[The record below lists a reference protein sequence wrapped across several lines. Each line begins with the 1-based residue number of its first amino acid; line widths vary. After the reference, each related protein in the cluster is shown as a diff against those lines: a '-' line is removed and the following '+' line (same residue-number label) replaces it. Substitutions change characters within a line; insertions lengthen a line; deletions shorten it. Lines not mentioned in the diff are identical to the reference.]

1 MEGDEP
7 MKKAIFLDR
16 DGVLNEV
23 LSNRVKFV
31 NHPNDLYLLEGAAEA
46 VAELSKAGYDIFVV
60 TNQGGVGLG
69 FLKEKNLRKI
79 HDHMI
84 KVIKE
89 QGGMIKE
96 VVYCPH
102 KPKAGCQCRKPN
114 PGLLLDLAQ
123 RHDISLTES
132 VMVGDHERDIEAGKK
147 AGCKTVFIGDEE
159 TAADRKAPSLH
170 DAVPAILEL
179 LETV

>member
-1 MEGDEP
+1 

-23 LSNRVKFV
+23 LSSRVKFV
-31 NHPNDLYLLEGAAEA
+31 NHPKDLYLLEGAAEA
-46 VAELSKAGYDIFVV
+46 VAELSKTGYDIFVV

-69 FLKEKNLRKI
+69 FLKEQNLRKI
-79 HDHMI
+79 HDHLI
-84 KVIKE
+84 EVIKE
-89 QGGMIKE
+89 QGGIIKE
-96 VVYCPH
+96 VSYCPH

-114 PGLLLDLAQ
+114 PGLLLELAQ
-123 RHDISLTES
+123 RHDIDLEKS

-147 AGCKTVFIGDEE
+147 AGCKTVFIGEVE

-179 LETV
+179 LDAL

>member
-1 MEGDEP
+1 
-7 MKKAIFLDR
+7 MKQAIFLDR

-23 LSNRVKFV
+23 LSSRVKFV

-46 VAELSKAGYDIFVV
+46 VAELSKSGYDLFVV

-79 HDHMI
+79 HDHLI
-84 KVIKE
+84 EVIKE
-89 QGGMIKE
+89 QGGIIKE
-96 VVYCPH
+96 VSYCPH

-114 PGLLLDLAQ
+114 PGLLLELAQ
-123 RHDISLTES
+123 RHDIDLDKS

-147 AGCKTVFIGDEE
+147 AGCKTVFIGEGE
-159 TAADRKAPSLH
+159 TAADRRAPSLH
-170 DAVPAILEL
+170 AAVPAILEL
-179 LETV
+179 LDAVKI